1 LLSGITS
8 GQVTAINNG
17 LVALSGLGTQL
28 NSFNQ
33 LGQNLRVVNTT
44 LSQVLDIGKTLTTD
58 LSTAAS
64 SYLAANANAAA
75 TL

>member
-1 LLSGITS
+1 MASSPSAVWEPSSTPSI
-8 GQVTAINNG
+8 
-17 LVALSGLGTQL
+17 
-28 NSFNQ
+28 NQ
-33 LGQNLRVVNTT
+33 LGQNLRFVNTT